1 MAQRRP
7 LFAGDSEIDQIFKIF
22 QILGTP
28 TESSWNGVTSLPDFK
43 QTFPK
48 WKPIALGTVSSNLD
62 EKGLDL
68 LEKMVRLDPAKRIT
82 AREAMDH
89 VWLLMI
95 LSSLYKYK
103 KI

>member
-22 QILGTP
+22 QVLGTP
-28 TESSWNGVTSLPDFK
+28 TESMWNGVTSLPDFK

-48 WKPIALGTVSSNLD
+48 WKPISLNTVASNLD

-68 LEKMVRLDPAKRIT
+68 LEKMVRLDPAKRIS
-82 AREAMDH
+82 AREALEH
-89 VWLLMI
+89 VI
-95 LSSLYKYK
+95 
-103 KI
+103 

>member
-28 TESSWNGVTSLPDFK
+28 NESIWNGISSLPDFK

-48 WKPIALGTVSSNLD
+48 WKSIALNTIATNLD

-68 LEKMVRLDPAKRIT
+68 LEKMVKLDPAKRIT
-82 AREAMDH
+82 AREALEH
-89 VWLLMI
+89 VFLF
-95 LSSLYKYK
+95 LYICFY
-103 KI
+103 